1 MKISIVTPSFNS
13 ACHIRETILSVLS
26 QQGNFS
32 VEYLIIDNC
41 STDETREIVE
51 EFQKCLAEN
60 GFPLGCNNIELI
72 FISEPDNG
80 MYDAINKGFEKAS
93 GDIHAWLNSDDIYLP
108 GAFATITK
116 VFSLYEDIHWVKGI
130 TSYISEDTTSI
141 WRTGQCFLYAQSWIR
156 KGIYG
161 RDHYFI
167 QQDSVFW
174 RAHMWNR
181 AGGIDNGLKLAGD
194 YYLWVR
200 FAEHSPL
207 VSVNACVS
215 CFRTVDGQL
224 SQDLQAYAMEVKSFL
239 PGDDAVSSR
248 FRLFV
253 KYEKRLPEVI
263 KKHILR
269 LLFGREIFLVLLIN
283 ARGEMEKIS
292 GEYYDVLKHLPGSNT

>member
-13 ACHIRETILSVLS
+13 ARYIRETIQSVLS
-26 QQGNFS
+26 QQGDFS

-51 EFQKCLAEN
+51 EFQRYLAGN

-72 FISEPDNG
+72 FISEPDDG

-116 VFSLYEDIHWVKGI
+116 VFSLYENIHWVKGI
-130 TSYISEDTTSI
+130 TSYISENTTSI
-141 WRTGQCFLYAQSWIR
+141 WRAGQCFLYAQSCIR

-181 AGGIDNGLKLAGD
+181 AGALTTA
-194 YYLWVR
+194 
-200 FAEHSPL
+200 
-207 VSVNACVS
+207 
-215 CFRTVDGQL
+215 
-224 SQDLQAYAMEVKSFL
+224 
-239 PGDDAVSSR
+239 
-248 FRLFV
+248 
-253 KYEKRLPEVI
+253 
-263 KKHILR
+263 
-269 LLFGREIFLVLLIN
+269 
-283 ARGEMEKIS
+283 
-292 GEYYDVLKHLPGSNT
+292 

>member
-1 MKISIVTPSFNS
+1 VKISIVTPSFNS
-13 ACHIRETILSVLS
+13 ACHVRETILSVLS
-26 QQGNFS
+26 QQGDFS
-32 VEYLIIDNC
+32 IEYLIIDNC
-41 STDETREIVE
+41 STDETIEIVE
-51 EFQKCLAEN
+51 EFQRCLAEK

-80 MYDAINKGFEKAS
+80 MYDAINRGFGKAS

-141 WRTGQCFLYAQSWIR
+141 WRTGQCLMYAQSWIR

-174 RAHMWNR
+174 RAHMWDR
-181 AGGIDNGLKLAGD
+181 TGGIDHAFRLAGD
-194 YYLWVR
+194 YYLWTK
-200 FAEHSPL
+200 FSEHSPL
-207 VSVNACVS
+207 VSVNALVS

-224 SQDLQAYAMEVKSFL
+224 SQDLQAYNMEVKNFL
-239 PGDDAVSSR
+239 PGDDALSSR
-248 FRLFV
+248 SRLFI
-253 KYEKRLPEVI
+253 KHEKRLPGII
-263 KKHILR
+263 KKYIFR
-269 LLFGREIFLVLLIN
+269 LLFGREIFMVVLIN
-283 ARGEMEKIS
+283 AKGKMKKIS
-292 GEYYDVLKHLPGSNT
+292 GEYYDVLKRILRSNT